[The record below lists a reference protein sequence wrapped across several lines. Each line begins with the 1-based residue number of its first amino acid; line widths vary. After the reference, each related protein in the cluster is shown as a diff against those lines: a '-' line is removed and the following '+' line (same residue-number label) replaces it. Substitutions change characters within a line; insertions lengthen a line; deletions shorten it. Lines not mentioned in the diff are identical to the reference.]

1 MIVTIETASGTLPV
15 RTEPGLAY
23 AFVDVAC
30 PACGAPAPFKVAGHD
45 RRIASH
51 DTYAADARALC
62 CNARVGTLK
71 AKIET
76 LFGLEEDAAV
86 LVHGRARVYG

>member
-1 MIVTIETASGTLPV
+1 MIVTLETSAGTLPV

-23 AFVDVAC
+23 AFVDAPC
-30 PACGAPAPFKVAGHD
+30 PACGAPAPFKVAGDH
-45 RRIASH
+45 RRIHSH
-51 DTYAADARALC
+51 DTYAAEARALC
-62 CNARVGTLK
+62 CNARVGVLK

-86 LVHGRARVYG
+86 LVHGRARVYT